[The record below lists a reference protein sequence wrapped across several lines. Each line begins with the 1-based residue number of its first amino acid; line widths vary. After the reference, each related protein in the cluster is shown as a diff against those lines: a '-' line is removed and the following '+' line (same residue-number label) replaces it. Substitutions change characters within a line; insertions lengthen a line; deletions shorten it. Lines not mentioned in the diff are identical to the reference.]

1 MKNIGYNIRQLRH
14 KLNVNQQEISKRLKI
29 SIPAYSK
36 IETGFTDINI
46 TRLYQIADL
55 FQVPITEILRD
66 GQNQAAENQS
76 LELAQLKDQLR
87 AKEEEILKLSKK
99 LIDLYEE
106 LRERNN

>member
-55 FQVPITEILRD
+55 FQVPITEILKD
-66 GQNQAAENQS
+66 GQNSANANQS
-76 LELAQLKDQLR
+76 EEINVLKEQLKT
-87 AKEEEILKLSKK
+87 KEEEILKLSKK

-106 LRERNN
+106 LREKK

>member
-55 FQVPITEILRD
+55 FQVPITEILKD
-66 GQNQAAENQS
+66 GDNHTSEGHS
-76 LELAQLKDQLR
+76 SEISELKEQLR
-87 AKEEEILKLSKK
+87 TKEEEILKLSKK

-106 LRERNN
+106 LREKK

>member
-14 KLNVNQQEISKRLKI
+14 KLNVNQQEISKKLKI

-55 FQVPITEILRD
+55 FQVPITEILKD
-66 GQNQAAENQS
+66 GQNQATANHSVEVAE
-76 LELAQLKDQLR
+76 LKDQLR
-87 AKEEEILKLSKK
+87 IKEEEILKLSKK

-106 LRERNN
+106 LREQK

>member
-55 FQVPITEILRD
+55 FQVPITEILKD
-66 GQNQAAENQS
+66 GDSKGSASHSAEIS
-76 LELAQLKDQLR
+76 ELKEQLR
-87 AKEEEILKLSKK
+87 NKEEEILKLSKK

-106 LRERNN
+106 LRESK

>member
-55 FQVPITEILRD
+55 FQVPITEILKD
-66 GQNQAAENQS
+66 GDSTGSASHSAEITD
-76 LELAQLKDQLR
+76 LKEQLR
-87 AKEEEILKLSKK
+87 IKEEEILKLSKK

-106 LRERNN
+106 LREKK

>member
-55 FQVPITEILRD
+55 FQVPITEILKD
-66 GQNQAAENQS
+66 GQNSANANQS
-76 LELAQLKDQLR
+76 EEINALKEQLKT
-87 AKEEEILKLSKK
+87 KEEEILKLSKK

-106 LRERNN
+106 LREKK